1 VDGIE
6 VHWNSGFV
14 EHVTLPGVDRFFVI
28 EEGKGVVPSVYDGIA
43 TVKEQAHP

>member
-1 VDGIE
+1 VESVE

-14 EHVTLPGVDRFFVI
+14 EHVTLPGVDRYFVI

-43 TVKEQAHP
+43 TVKGADHP